1 MDLAMSELSLSTNV
15 DVRHLAN
22 EAQSLVLAAGV
33 GALGMLCTF
42 GLWCAASAETVFQI
56 VTAMG

>member
-1 MDLAMSELSLSTNV
+1 MSELSLSTNV